1 MFWIVT
7 CNYRKVYQC
16 WLIGSKFLLL
26 FFCASNSEKKGNN
39 YETAR
44 HLILIED
51 PMRTRRITNATTSHK
66 MLNTIAVQIAL
77 TAVAGRLC
85 DERMENRWER
95 IDCDSVCFLNAR
107 SARGP
112 WVHAEIPRLLDCWF
126 GISMVPGTKMV
137 RNHLV
142 SSEHHSGCVETPN
155 GICQLKVAQLLVCW
169 VLWWC
174 S

>member
-16 WLIGSKFLLL
+16 WLIGLEFLLL

-77 TAVAGRLC
+77 TAAAGRLC
-85 DERMENRWER
+85 DERMENR
-95 IDCDSVCFLNAR
+95 
-107 SARGP
+107 
-112 WVHAEIPRLLDCWF
+112 
-126 GISMVPGTKMV
+126 
-137 RNHLV
+137 
-142 SSEHHSGCVETPN
+142 
-155 GICQLKVAQLLVCW
+155 
-169 VLWWC
+169 
-174 S
+174 